1 MFVMK
6 YQNEVSVKSTGSQ
19 QSFVARNPT
28 LQATEIAL
36 QSINFYQSLQHL
48 PHIVSLDRQEL
59 SERAQEIIS
68 STTWQQH
75 NHAIVLEPA
84 RVEEFVMQRLSRQF
98 FITERFTAFAAAQLP
113 YIQERSVSLEERMHN
128 LSANQLDLVDRVAKY
143 CPLSAGITA
152 AFFAEDLQPRSKQNE
167 LDQIAVKTALAHKQT
182 LEVAFEAMV
191 AVEDFIAELACRTG
205 KPLSPNSTR
214 LIEAWREDLILPLVE
229 ATIFTVA
236 AGITALEKGF
246 DAGASWYVSRIS
258 LPENPSEAKNFYSN
272 WRDVCRGDGIIARS
286 VLYEGIDLEYKG
298 EKRRVLKDG
307 TVPVPLIIGAH
318 DSIKFFNWYRD
329 VFQALQD
336 SIDVSEDLKP
346 QKFKHGCLA
355 RFDDGSQI
363 FLRGKAEAQGQ
374 ARIGITTPQA
384 YGQISMRLDLEGQH
398 LTLDFGALSPA
409 DMFGCQKNLI
419 RLNRKNNELY
429 RKLRT
434 PQTNRE
440 VKDTKLMREAV
451 KKHERLNQL
460 SKKIGHFSYD
470 NHEAMKQMPTFI
482 AALSGVGRSLAIRS
496 NETIGHHALESLY
509 RLSRSDTRLKQN
521 FAESVKELTEGLLNV
536 NI

>member
-1 MFVMK
+1 MK
-6 YQNEVSVKSTGSQ
+6 YQNEVSIKSTSERQ
-19 QSFVARNPT
+19 TFAPRNPT

-36 QSINFYQSLQHL
+36 QSINFCQSLQNIPHL
-48 PHIVSLDRQEL
+48 VSLDRQEL
-59 SERAQEIIS
+59 SATAREIITS
-68 STTWQQH
+68 NTWQQH
-75 NHAIVLEPA
+75 KHAIALEPA
-84 RVEEFVMQRLSRQF
+84 RVEQLVMQRLSRQF

-113 YIQERSVSLEERMHN
+113 YIQERSIPLEVRMQN
-128 LSANQLDLVDRVAKY
+128 LSVNQLDLIERVAKY
-143 CPLSAGITA
+143 CPLSAGMTA
-152 AFFAEDLQPRSKQNE
+152 AFFAEDLEPKNKQNK
-167 LDQIAVKTALAHKQT
+167 LDQIAIKTALTHKQT
-182 LEVAFEAMV
+182 LEVAFEAIV

-205 KPLSPNSTR
+205 KPLSQNLAR
-214 LIEAWREDLILPLVE
+214 MMGAWREDLILPLVE
-229 ATIFTVA
+229 ATVFTVA
-236 AGITALEKGF
+236 SGITALEKGF

-258 LPENPSEAKNFYSN
+258 LPDNAKEARNFYSN
-272 WRDVCRGDGIIARS
+272 WRDVCRGDEIIARS

-298 EKRRVLKDG
+298 ERPRILKDG
-307 TVPVPLIIGAH
+307 TVPVPLLIGAH

-336 SIDVSEDLKP
+336 SIDASEELKP

-363 FLRGKAEAQGQ
+363 FLRGKAEFQGQ

-419 RLNRKNNELY
+419 RLNRKANELY

-434 PQTNRE
+434 PETNRE
-440 VKDTKLMREAV
+440 VTDAKLIRAAV
-451 KKHERLNQL
+451 EKHERLNQL
-460 SKKIGHFSYD
+460 SKKIGHFSYN

-509 RLSRSDTRLKQN
+509 RLSKDDNRLTQN
-521 FAESVKELTEGLLNV
+521 FAASVKELADGLINV